1 MLAKFIVPTVAF
13 AAPLAYVGVRL
24 TVDTPFDWFVFIGS
38 LALSGFILSVFGSI
52 AGFE

>member
-1 MLAKFIVPTVAF
+1 MLARFIIPTVAL

-24 TVDTPFDWFVFIGS
+24 TVDTPFDWFVFLGS
-38 LALSGFILSVFGSI
+38 LALSGFIMSVFSSI